1 MHTDKFEIS
10 LHRELKVCGNTIQR
24 IRKTL
29 ELMEQKYH
37 KTTEAFIEEYKNGNL
52 DSDLNNKDNYRTW
65 EISYESLKQ
74 RQGPGP
80 AIPGTIPDHEN
91 LNLLFASCLF
101 MLYFSACNEQLPI
114 LHSRAKTTAS

>member
-37 KTTEAFIEEYKNGNL
+37 KTTEAFI
-52 DSDLNNKDNYRTW
+52 
-65 EISYESLKQ
+65 
-74 RQGPGP
+74 
-80 AIPGTIPDHEN
+80 
-91 LNLLFASCLF
+91 
-101 MLYFSACNEQLPI
+101 
-114 LHSRAKTTAS
+114 